1 MHVDVVPRRRE
12 PVHDRPFCHRRT
24 MDAGARGDGNAG
36 VLNDGMREQM
46 VDPSRHGMDDF
57 KAIFYQDC

>member
-1 MHVDVVPRRRE
+1 
-12 PVHDRPFCHRRT
+12 